1 MSNRRR
7 ARPGRPPAARAR
19 AAASGRSPRPAPRRY
34 SGWWIVGA
42 GAGIVVVAVIVAVAL
57 SGAGSSSPSGAGSS
71 SPPGGVETAKVTV
84 DGKSLATDP
93 TAGNTDGA
101 VGSAVPTLV
110 GRALGSGGPITIAP
124 DGKPFVVAFVAHW
137 CPHCQVEVPRL
148 VALEKAGKLSGV
160 RVVAV
165 ATGTNPA
172 FPNYPPSAWLKRVH
186 WPFPAMADSA
196 TSTAARAY
204 GLTGYPLLTFVRADG
219 TVAGRTEGEL
229 VESDV
234 VRLFSALASGQQ
246 LPLANTGASTPSK

>member
-1 MSNRRR
+1 MSNRLR

-57 SGAGSSSPSGAGSS
+57 SGAGSSSPSG
-71 SPPGGVETAKVTV
+71 GVETAKVTV
-84 DGKSLATDP
+84 DGKSLATYP
-93 TAGNTDGA
+93 PAGNTDGA

-137 CPHCQVEVPRL
+137 CPHCRVEVPRL

-186 WPFPAMADSA
+186 WPFAAMADST

-219 TVAGRTEGEL
+219 NVAGRTEGEL

-234 VRLFSALASGQQ
+234 VRLFGALASGQQ
-246 LPLANTGASTPSK
+246 LPLANIGASTPSK